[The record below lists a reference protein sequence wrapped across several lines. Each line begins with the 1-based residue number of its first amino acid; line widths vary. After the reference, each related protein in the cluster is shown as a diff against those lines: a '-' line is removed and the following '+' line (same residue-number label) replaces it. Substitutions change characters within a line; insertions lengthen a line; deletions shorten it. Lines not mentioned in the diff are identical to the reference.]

1 LDDDIAGRRI
11 GGVPSALLT
20 YIGPYG
26 IIDPATVKLAVLPG
40 VIGGISVSV
49 FDMDVDKVADAL
61 QNHAVVTNMFR
72 QLDRLGMD
80 TCNKLRVPHYAVAV
94 ELCSR
99 TFKDEKLLR
108 VHGHLW
114 LALKGHTLQLHEMAL
129 AADALPYVNHKALT
143 YMGAGTQRSNAS
155 HLAGNFYCS
164 VKKVG
169 TILQKTTIEP
179 WVDYPVRDTWVTS
192 LFAAGKVSGP
202 VAREAYLRCV
212 SRAQYNVA
220 QLDMVLRERRKADQ
234 ACRVLENEV
243 KLRSTTNP
251 WRNYP
256 TIDAWKIQYREFKGR
271 YLFFGPRRPQLHWK
285 DSVFF
290 EHVSAWAGTLL

>member
-1 LDDDIAGRRI
+1 MQEDDFDSAAAHLERVFFDAVSREQDRCPLERGFAMSQIAQSIRSRTILDDDIAGCRI

-114 LALKGHTLQLHEMAL
+114 LALKGHTLHLHEMAL

-155 HLAGNFYCS
+155 HLAGNF
-164 VKKVG
+164 
-169 TILQKTTIEP
+169 
-179 WVDYPVRDTWVTS
+179 
-192 LFAAGKVSGP
+192 
-202 VAREAYLRCV
+202 
-212 SRAQYNVA
+212 
-220 QLDMVLRERRKADQ
+220 
-234 ACRVLENEV
+234 
-243 KLRSTTNP
+243 
-251 WRNYP
+251 
-256 TIDAWKIQYREFKGR
+256 
-271 YLFFGPRRPQLHWK
+271 
-285 DSVFF
+285 
-290 EHVSAWAGTLL
+290 